1 MGSGRKTLP
10 RHQRGEI
17 PCRAALARRWNWV
30 CETFLNILEVSQQ
43 GPRDA
48 AEKSQPGENYWRLGG
63 EINSVVQQ
71 QLAGRKEREYGQ
83 RDEWEGG
90 VK

>member
-1 MGSGRKTLP
+1 MP
-10 RHQRGEI
+10 RHQRREI

-30 CETFLNILEVSQQ
+30 CESFLNILEVFQQ

-48 AEKSQPGENYWRLGG
+48 AERSWPRENYCRHGG
-63 EINSVVQQ
+63 EINGVVQQ

-83 RDEWEGG
+83 RDEWRGG